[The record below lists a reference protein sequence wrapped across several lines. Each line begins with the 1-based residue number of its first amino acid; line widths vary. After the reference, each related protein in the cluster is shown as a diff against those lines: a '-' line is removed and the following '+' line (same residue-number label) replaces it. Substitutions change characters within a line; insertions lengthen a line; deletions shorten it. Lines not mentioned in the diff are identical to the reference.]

1 MGIAHRRM
9 VRGVTGLGFVAVAAL
24 TGCQSYPAGAGGMT
38 LPSPH
43 YLKHYPQYQPPSP
56 PFPLQ
61 RELDSMQGPDL
72 VKPAGVGPAPAPLP
86 APAGLLPPAPM
97 PGGVPPAGLPK

>member
-1 MGIAHRRM
+1 MGIAHRWLFRS
-9 VRGVTGLGFVAVAAL
+9 VAGLGVASVAAL

-56 PFPLQ
+56 AFPLQ

-72 VKPAGVGPAPAPLP
+72 VKAAGPGAAPAPLP
-86 APAGLLPPAPM
+86 APAGLQPP
-97 PGGVPPAGLPK
+97 VPAGPAGGGGAAK

>member
-1 MGIAHRRM
+1 MGIAHRWLL
-9 VRGVTGLGFVAVAAL
+9 RGVIGLSVVTVTTL

-43 YLKHYPQYQPPSP
+43 YLQHYPQYQPPSP

-72 VKPAGVGPAPAPLP
+72 LKVGVPGAAPAPLANPGAVPLP
-86 APAGLLPPAPM
+86 APAG
-97 PGGVPPAGLPK
+97 GAGAAR